1 MDSGIAGVRGSPA
14 SSTILPQGGSSK
26 PAVQRPVTVDKQLV
40 AQYIVDA
47 TSRTTY
53 LKGRFLGKVNSL
65 SLTVNL
71 LINQLTNLEFIG
83 LKASIPVSKSSVH
96 WSNHWLTKEPTD
108 CSWRTDG
115 NELGIELINKTMLIT
130 RHKKKN
136 KKKLA
141 N

>member
-96 WSNHWLTKEPTD
+96 WSNH
-108 CSWRTDG
+108 
-115 NELGIELINKTMLIT
+115 
-130 RHKKKN
+130 
-136 KKKLA
+136 
-141 N
+141 